1 MVGSPILS
9 QRTILPKC
17 VTGRMVLFYAELI
30 DSSLKKPITNIFNV
44 ASKSSLVITCISS
57 SMFRKLRGTYPIII
71 GNLQIRLFFQCNLY
85 YPVSVVE
92 IETTYRSLR
101 RSVGKS
107 FQHPLRDNRP
117 SSSFEY
123 AAWDSECGLRVCF
136 SRTRTPG
143 EGW

>member
-9 QRTILPKC
+9 QRIILPKC

-117 SSSFEY
+117 
-123 AAWDSECGLRVCF
+123 
-136 SRTRTPG
+136 
-143 EGW
+143 